1 MDVTNTSSIETE
13 EYRRWIKHHAS
24 SQDPAW
30 AFDDAVKRL
39 QMPPASRKLEASK
52 LKFDEYIK
60 GFLLRSS
67 DSATKN
73 ILGNT
78 ASWEDVLVEAKAVCD
93 RYKTQRNIFGYKNR
107 LFTTSARRIEFLIE
121 LVPSG
126 DYTGTICGGLKLI
139 CSAAKRHHELV
150 DVVLNALATLSQE
163 IDATKTYVRLY
174 AWSPLL
180 RSAVETLYV
189 AVLVAI
195 EAMIK
200 WLEGLMK
207 DFGGFRAGLRSIF
220 AGENYGS
227 ELRDKITTSIDE
239 ASAHFDDAV
248 RECFH
253 LKFDGV
259 AENILTLGNS
269 LEEVHQFQG
278 DESNRRAEEAKRQE
292 IGLQKSF
299 EAMKSLENVVHGLA
313 RDSKWQMEEIKAL
326 RAEINQQCQGKP
338 QQVTNHYHLSIPQ
351 VTASQLLSALGF
363 GLLSNA
369 ETQAVSAIQRDSE
382 FVVFMGKSLNPQN
395 QGRITSVTQDFRFQ
409 HWFKS
414 MNSEVLTISGMEL
427 DALHTDL
434 VSPLSYMCSILAR
447 TLSRINCARP
457 LAFFCRLHCDPD
469 GPLPGSTG
477 LLRSLISQIVLSSS
491 DQIDLGFLAETD
503 LQTIRSYDLEVLW
516 GVFENVV
523 NQLRSGVIFCMIDGV
538 TFLQSELHI
547 RGMYLVMQWLGML
560 VKDIQA
566 RNSGLV
572 FKVMATSPV
581 GSEYFRVWFPDAIE
595 IALPGSFLSDGLELD
610 EHRMTSFAQGSFSS
624 A

>member
-1 MDVTNTSSIETE
+1 MTGLTDAE
-13 EYRRWIKHHAS
+13 EYGRWIKHHAS
-24 SQDPAW
+24 PKDPAW
-30 AFDDAVKRL
+30 AFDHAIKRL
-39 QMPPASRKLEASK
+39 DVPPASQRLEASK
-52 LKFDEYIK
+52 LEYDKYIK

-67 DSATKN
+67 DSAAKG
-73 ILGNT
+73 ILRNT
-78 ASWEDVLVEAKAVCD
+78 NSWEDVLAEAQAVCD
-93 RYKTQRNIFGYKNR
+93 KYRKQRNIFGYKNR
-107 LFTTSARRIEFLIE
+107 LFTTSTRRIEFLIE

-126 DYTGTICGGLKLI
+126 DYAGTICGGLKLI
-139 CSAAKRHHELV
+139 CSAARRHHELV
-150 DVVLNALATLSQE
+150 DVVLNALVTLSQD

-174 AWSPLL
+174 AWSPPL
-180 RSAVETLYV
+180 RIAVEKLYV

-200 WLEGLMK
+200 WLEDLMK
-207 DFGGFRAGLRSIF
+207 DFGGFRAGLKSVF
-220 AGENYGS
+220 TGEDYGS
-227 ELRDKITTSIDE
+227 ELKEKITTSIEE
-239 ASAHFDDAV
+239 ASAQFDDAV
-248 RECFH
+248 RQCFH
-253 LKFDGV
+253 IKFDGV

-269 LEEVHQFQG
+269 LDEVHQFQG
-278 DESNRRAEEAKRQE
+278 DESNRRAEEARRQE
-292 IGLQKSF
+292 VALQKSF
-299 EAMKSLENVVHGLA
+299 EAMRSLENVVHGLA
-313 RDSKWQMEEIKAL
+313 RDSKWQMEEIKGL
-326 RAEINQQCQGKP
+326 RAEINQQRQQQP
-338 QQVTNHYHLSIPQ
+338 QQVTHYYHVSTPK
-351 VTASQLLSALGF
+351 VTASQLLSALGY

-382 FVVFMGKSLNPQN
+382 FVFFMGKSLGPQK

-409 HWFKS
+409 DWFKS
-414 MNSEVLTISGMEL
+414 MNSQVLAVSGTDF
-427 DALHTDL
+427 DALHTDV

-469 GPLPGSTG
+469 GPLPGPTG

-538 TFLQSELHI
+538 NFLQSELHI

-581 GSEYFRVWFPDAIE
+581 GSEYFRVWFPDVIE
-595 IALPGSFLSDGLELD
+595 IALSGSFLSDGLELD